1 MKLSQHAFSAIF
13 LSVLLPLGLQAQQ
26 LIPQPVRMEKI
37 SAAKTV
43 VHTVDAKVKAG
54 LRLPDEGYTLRVRGG
69 KAVLRARTPRG
80 LVWARQTLRQLTD
93 EGGQTFQVSITDYPA
108 FAIRGF
114 MHDVGRNFRTIAQLK
129 KDIDLFSFYKLNTF
143 HWHLTDHPAWRI
155 ESKAYPQLNDAR
167 FQRKGR
173 GEGKFYTY
181 DEIRDLIRYAAERG
195 ITVIPEIDMPGH
207 SEYFTRTFGFSMDS
221 PQGMEVLRTCL
232 EEFFREI
239 PRSMCPYIH
248 IGSDEVRVK
257 KPEEF
262 MRFTEKIV
270 TDAGRRPICWDPGL
284 PPAATTICQVWSERL
299 GKDIATT
306 AFDHPWL
313 DSYMGYLNHGDP
325 MLNVVRNFLHTPCS
339 VGKGSDKALGGILCL
354 WNDVRVDDEKL
365 TFPHN
370 GMPETL
376 LPFAERFWCG
386 GSPAPAGSE
395 PLLPEPGSALGQ
407 RLAEFE
413 GRMSYH
419 RDHFLTQWNVRW
431 VANAGEPWRVTLPEP
446 AGADMSG
453 ARWVSA
459 WGGTVDMLALCRVH
473 GVKVRPA
480 MSAWA
485 ETEIYSE
492 ADTVMTAMVGFDVPS
507 RSNRMSDG
515 MGYNGYWEC
524 QGRLLV
530 NGTEIF
536 PPKAWNRPGAY
547 SYHYPTWFRPENE
560 IPYTDEQLFWMR
572 EPARFRVH
580 RGWNKVQL
588 YCPQVFPNN
597 YWYFS
602 FVPVSVNAEGRLTE
616 VPALKWRMPADH

>member
-1 MKLSQHAFSAIF
+1 MNKILFALVAFAIF
-13 LSVLLPLGLQAQQ
+13 DSLSVGANAQSI
-26 LIPQPVRMEKI
+26 IPQPVRMEKL
-37 SAAKTV
+37 SGAKTV
-43 VHTVDAKVKAG
+43 VRTVDARIKAG
-54 LRLPDEGYTLRVRGG
+54 LSLPDEGYTLRVRNG
-69 KAVLRARTPRG
+69 KATLRARTARG

-93 EGGQTFQVSITDYPA
+93 ENGRAFQVSITDYPA

-114 MHDVGRNFRTIAQLK
+114 MHDTGRNFRTIGQLK
-129 KDIDLFSFYKLNTF
+129 RDIDLFSFYKLNVF

-155 ESKAYPQLNDAR
+155 ECKAYPQLNDAR

-173 GEGKFYTY
+173 GEGRFYTY
-181 DEIRDLIRYAAERG
+181 EEIRNLFQYAAERG

-221 PQGMEVLRTCL
+221 PRGMEVLKTCL

-239 PRSMCPYIH
+239 PRTLCPYIH

-257 KPEEF
+257 SPEAF
-262 MRFTEKIV
+262 MRFTEKLV
-270 TDAGRRPICWDPGL
+270 SDAGRKPICWDPGL
-284 PPAATTICQVWSERL
+284 PPSASTIRQIWSERMGNDI
-299 GKDIATT
+299 GKARC
-306 AFDHPWL
+306 AYPYL

-325 MLNVVRNFLHTPCS
+325 LLNVARNFLHTPCS
-339 VGKGSDKALGGILCL
+339 VGKGDDRALGGILCL

-386 GSPAPAGSE
+386 GSMTQPGAE
-395 PLLPEPGSALGQ
+395 PLLPAPESTLGQ

-413 GRMSYH
+413 RRMSYH
-419 RDHFLTQWNVRW
+419 RGHFLQDWGMRW
-431 VANAGEPWRVTLPEP
+431 VANAAQPWRITLPEP
-446 AGADMSG
+446 PGAERSRMK
-453 ARWVSA
+453 WVSA
-459 WGGTVDMLALCRVH
+459 WGGTVDMLALCRTY
-473 GVKVRPA
+473 GVKVRPT
-480 MSAWA
+480 MDAWA
-485 ETEIYSE
+485 MTEIYSPS
-492 ADTVMTAMVGFDVPS
+492 DTVVTAMVGFDVPS

-524 QGRLLV
+524 RGRLFV
-530 NGTEIF
+530 NDTEIF
-536 PPKAWNRPGAY
+536 PPKPWNHPGAY
-547 SYHYPTWFRPENE
+547 CYHYPTWFRPENE

-580 RGWNKVQL
+580 KGWNRVVL

-602 FVPVSVNAEGRLTE
+602 FVPLRVDDKGQVAEVDGLRF
-616 VPALKWRMPADH
+616 RMPAD